1 MQWVAVCDTRP
12 MSRRPRYPTPS
23 ELSVSRAL
31 NTLLEGY
38 YPPPREVHA
47 HPGVFTRRQDDTDG
61 ERGPEQEL
69 SVRFTVDGDAW
80 VLLADRS
87 LRFRKPEGGGMS
99 PRVQRALV
107 VLAEAIRRDNE
118 EHPQGE

>member
-1 MQWVAVCDTRP
+1 MQGVAVWDTHP
-12 MSRRPRYPTPS
+12 MKRRTRYPTPS

-38 YPPPREVHA
+38 YAPPEALRKHEGA
-47 HPGVFTRRQDDTDG
+47 FTRRHDDTDG
-61 ERGPEQEL
+61 ERGIEQEL
-69 SVRFTVDGDAW
+69 TVEFSPDGDAW

-87 LRFRKPEGGGMS
+87 LRFRTVEGGGMS

-118 EHPQGE
+118 ERPQGE